1 MWRCREKKNGQFQM
15 NLRWSSR
22 IGVRIVVVVSRRL
35 LLLGGQ
41 RSRRMV
47 EKRMSQIG
55 VRRMMRRHVMRRS
68 ESGGCSGCCGR
79 SRCRRRC
86 HLQLVA
92 RVVDGRQF
100 QVRIQITDR
109 SATNQ
114 RVLIFNF

>member
-1 MWRCREKKNGQFQM
+1 M

-41 RSRRMV
+41 RSRRLL
-47 EKRMSQIG
+47 EQRMSQIG
-55 VRRMMRRHVMRRS
+55 VRRMMRRHVMGRS
-68 ESGGCSGCCGR
+68 ESGGCSGCRGR
-79 SRCRRRC
+79 SRRSRRC

-114 RVLIFNF
+114 RVLIFYF